1 MKSVESQSIS
11 HFQNG
16 VSSSISLSEKGSFK
30 AWMVL
35 GCAWLFYL
43 YEYILRVS
51 PSVMTNNLMTDFSVT
66 STALGVLVSF
76 YYISYVILQ
85 IPCGIIVDSLG
96 PRKVITFSAILCV
109 IGSVAFA
116 CSDSLLT
123 AQMGRFLMGA
133 GSACAYLSCAKVGA
147 EWFDPSK
154 FAVIAGMT
162 MMMGTFGG
170 MFGSSPF
177 ALLVNGFGWRS
188 AMLVAAFVGVGVA
201 LASWLIIRDY
211 PKDIEQEGSNP
222 SQAPLLQGIKMVA
235 SNPQNWLI
243 GIYGCMM
250 YLPLS
255 AFAELWGVPFLME
268 RYGIDNELASRGS
281 IMVFLGMAL
290 GSPLGAWLSNYCQS
304 RKKIMSWAALG
315 TLISFAVVIY
325 VPNIPL
331 NLMFGIL
338 FLGGLISGGQI
349 LYFAAAKEVSPPH
362 NSGTTIG
369 FTNCLVMT
377 SGPIFQP
384 LLGWLLDLAW
394 DGKVTAA
401 GMPIYSLITYQYAFS
416 AVIVSLLFSWIIVQF
431 VRETYGTSFVAK

>member
-1 MKSVESQSIS
+1 MKSNELQSVS
-11 HFQNG
+11 GLHG
-16 VSSSISLSEKGSFK
+16 GSSSCLSEKNSFK
-30 AWMVL
+30 AWMIL

-51 PSVMTNNLMTDFSVT
+51 PSVMTANLMGDFNVMAG
-66 STALGVLVSF
+66 ALGVLVSF
-76 YYISYVILQ
+76 YYISYVALQ

-109 IGSVAFA
+109 LGSVLFA
-116 CSDSLLT
+116 YSDTLLM

-147 EWFDPSK
+147 EWFDASK
-154 FAVIAGMT
+154 FAVITGMT

-170 MFGSSPF
+170 MFGSSPL
-177 ALLVNGFGWRS
+177 ALLVNGYGWRN
-188 AMLVAAFVGVGVA
+188 AMLIAAIVGIGVA
-201 LASWLIIRDY
+201 LTSWLIIRDY
-211 PKDIEQEGSNP
+211 PKDIEQETSSP
-222 SQAPLLQGIKMVA
+222 SQAPLLQGIKLVA

-315 TLISFAVVIY
+315 SLISFSIVIY
-325 VPNIPL
+325 VPHIPL

-384 LLGWLLDLAW
+384 LLGWILDFTW
-394 DGKVTAA
+394 DGKVSAEGT
-401 GMPIYSLITYQYAFS
+401 PIYTLAMYQYSFS
-416 AVIVSLLFSWIIVQF
+416 SVIAALLFSWIIVQF
-431 VRETYGTSFVAK
+431 VRETYGTSYAAD